1 VFAPIRAAT
10 RRATTRRADDLGSK
24 YSHMA
29 KILVTDQEGRSKAP
43 FLRGILTYSLQEAGL
58 PFQDAYRVASTLR
71 VDLRD
76 TASVTRRELRAMVL
90 RRLRALGLNDIARRY
105 RELSR
110 GVGAITVVEDDG
122 QISNFSRERHQRRLE
137 ACAIETHEA
146 SEITQHLYDHLIKE
160 VTGPVPVDRLGGL
173 THACLKH
180 ELGEWAARRYLVW
193 TEFIRSGRP
202 LIILIGGTAGCG
214 KSTTATMLAN
224 RLDVVRTQSTDML
237 REIMRVM
244 TPKRLLPALHL
255 SSFNAWKA
263 LPGTQ
268 SVTTPSD
275 ALLATGYHAQA
286 ELLSVACEA
295 VIERGLTERVSL
307 VLEGVHVNSALASK
321 ISRDTDAVVLPFMLA
336 VLEPNQLR
344 RRIRGRGSN
353 VPQRRA
359 GRYLE
364 NFDEIWR
371 LQSLLLEEAERDGVA
386 IISNED
392 SQNVFREVMRI
403 VSNTLAKDF
412 DGKVAD
418 VFPGRGNKRRRA
430 ARESSGEQAATRGER
445 LMEPS

>member
-1 VFAPIRAAT
+1 
-10 RRATTRRADDLGSK
+10 
-24 YSHMA
+24 MA
-29 KILVTDQEGRSKAP
+29 KILVSDQEGRSKAP

-71 VDLRD
+71 VALRD
-76 TASVTRRELRAMVL
+76 TESVTRRELRAMVL
-90 RRLRALGLNDIARRY
+90 RKLRVLRLNDVARRY
-105 RELSR
+105 REL
-110 GVGAITVVEDDG
+110 GHGMGAVMLMEDDG
-122 QISNFSRERHQRRLE
+122 QTSKFSRERHQRRLE
-137 ACAIETHEA
+137 ACAIEPHEA

-160 VTGPVPVDRLGGL
+160 VTSPVPVDRLGGL

-180 ELGEWAARRYLVW
+180 ELGEWAARRYLIW

-268 SVTTPSD
+268 SITTPSD

-295 VIERGLTERVSL
+295 VIDRGLTERVSL
-307 VLEGVHVNSALASK
+307 VLEGVHVNSTLAGK
-321 ISRDTDAVVLPFMLA
+321 ISRDTDAVVLPFVLA
-336 VLEPNQLR
+336 VLDPDQLR

-386 IISNED
+386 IINNED
-392 SQNVFREVMRI
+392 NQNVFREVMRI
-403 VSNTLAKDF
+403 VSNALANDF

-418 VFPGRGNKRRRA
+418 VFPGRGGKGKRASRA
-430 ARESSGEQAATRGER
+430 ASDARAEKRDER
-445 LMEPS
+445 LVEPS